1 MILLGIQSIGLEAW
15 IPLTFLMGLMYG
27 VFSKLFSYLNVKSG
41 NNFYVLLAALAVFD
55 LIRAYFPFGGF
66 PWGFPS
72 TVLLTGPIDS
82 PLFFEVPLTFR
93 NFGPTGSSLLLQSLP
108 LVIALGVFSKRKPK
122 NYLKDYSIFLL
133 IIFTIFI
140 SNYVVNDYQ
149 DTQLETSELNI
160 TIVQGNSPC
169 PGAKNKCSNER
180 QKIYDSH
187 LAQTQSLEG
196 NFDLVVWPE
205 SSTGFNNDPGVHSRV
220 QNDVSAQALRLDSYF
235 LIGGDRPVQKEYFEN
250 YGIFINREGEI
261 VDQYLK
267 QHPVPFGE
275 YIPFRKYLDWIPPLA
290 LVPRDMIRGDGQKI
304 FMVNDTKISTVI
316 SFEGS
321 FQRYIRNSV
330 LDGAELVVILTNQAS
345 YYPDANFTMR
355 MTYGTVG
362 DYNARD
368 AVHYS
373 YYTTLR
379 GVMEKEDDSDDEF
392 VVPQKLNDLYDAKDY
407 GQYANEDGELVV
419 CFITNNDI
427 TGGNSGSPV
436 INGKG
441 ELIGCAFDGNWEAMS
456 GDIAFEDRIQR
467 TIAVDARYIL
477 FIIEKYGGATNIIE
491 EMTIVKTEPKE
502 EMPAQEETPE
512 AAEKEEA
519 SAN

>member
-1 MILLGIQSIGLEAW
+1 MNAIIAGLLYFLSFPPYDFWYLIFPALYLFYYSLLSSKKSFLSGFIFGCVAYGVILLGIQSIGLEAW

-27 VFSKLFSYLNVKSG
+27 VFSKLFSYLNTKSG

-108 LVIALGVFSKRKPK
+108 LVIALGVFSKSKSK

-149 DTQLETSELNI
+149 QTQLETSELNI

-169 PGAKNKCSNER
+169 PGAKNRCSNER

-187 LAQTQSLEG
+187 LVQTQSLEG

-220 QNDVSAQALRLDSYF
+220 QNDVSTQALRLDSYF

-250 YGIFINREGEI
+250 YGIFINREGEV

-345 YYPDANFTMR
+345 YGESGMSDQFILMSRANAISNER
-355 MTYGTVG
+355 PI
-362 DYNARD
+362 
-368 AVHYS
+368 VHAAITGKS
-373 YYTTLR
+373 AFIDHNGKVISKTELFETTTLN
-379 GVMEKEDDSDDEF
+379 EKLEVRQTETPYS
-392 VVPQKLNDLYDAKDY
+392 KYGNYLN
-407 GQYANEDGELVV
+407 
-419 CFITNNDI
+419 
-427 TGGNSGSPV
+427 
-436 INGKG
+436 
-441 ELIGCAFDGNWEAMS
+441 
-456 GDIAFEDRIQR
+456 
-467 TIAVDARYIL
+467 YI
-477 FIIEKYGGATNIIE
+477 FIIFGALTFVRRFIRP
-491 EMTIVKTEPKE
+491 VD
-502 EMPAQEETPE
+502 
-512 AAEKEEA
+512 
-519 SAN
+519 

>member
-1 MILLGIQSIGLEAW
+1 MNAIIAGLLYFLSFPPYDFWYLIFPALYLFYYSLLSSKKSFLSGFIFGCVAYGVILLGIQSIGLEAW

-27 VFSKLFSYLNVKSG
+27 VFSKLFSYLNTKSG

-108 LVIALGVFSKRKPK
+108 LVIALGVFSKSKPK

-149 DTQLETSELNI
+149 NTQLETSELNI

-169 PGAKNKCSNER
+169 PGAKNRCSNER

-187 LAQTQSLEG
+187 LVQTQSLEG

-345 YYPDANFTMR
+345 YGESGMSDQFILMSRANAISNER
-355 MTYGTVG
+355 PI
-362 DYNARD
+362 
-368 AVHYS
+368 VHAAITGKS
-373 YYTTLR
+373 AFIDHNGKVISKTELFETTTLN
-379 GVMEKEDDSDDEF
+379 EKLEVRQTETPYS
-392 VVPQKLNDLYDAKDY
+392 KYGNYLN
-407 GQYANEDGELVV
+407 
-419 CFITNNDI
+419 
-427 TGGNSGSPV
+427 
-436 INGKG
+436 
-441 ELIGCAFDGNWEAMS
+441 
-456 GDIAFEDRIQR
+456 
-467 TIAVDARYIL
+467 YI
-477 FIIEKYGGATNIIE
+477 FIIFGALTFVRRFIRP
-491 EMTIVKTEPKE
+491 VD
-502 EMPAQEETPE
+502 
-512 AAEKEEA
+512 
-519 SAN
+519 

>member
-1 MILLGIQSIGLEAW
+1 MNAIIAGLLYFLSFPPYDFWYLIFPALYLFYYSLLSSKKSFLSGFIFGCVAYGVILLGIQSIGLEAW

-27 VFSKLFSYLNVKSG
+27 VFSKLFSYLNTKSG

-108 LVIALGVFSKRKPK
+108 LVIALGVFSKSKPK

-149 DTQLETSELNI
+149 HTQLETSELNI

-220 QNDVSAQALRLDSYF
+220 QNDVSTQALRLDSYF

-250 YGIFINREGEI
+250 YGIFINREGEV

-345 YYPDANFTMR
+345 YGESGMSDQFILMSRANAISNER
-355 MTYGTVG
+355 PI
-362 DYNARD
+362 
-368 AVHYS
+368 VHAAITGKS
-373 YYTTLR
+373 AFIDHNGKVISKTELFETTTLN
-379 GVMEKEDDSDDEF
+379 EKLEVRQTETPYS
-392 VVPQKLNDLYDAKDY
+392 KYGNYLN
-407 GQYANEDGELVV
+407 
-419 CFITNNDI
+419 
-427 TGGNSGSPV
+427 
-436 INGKG
+436 
-441 ELIGCAFDGNWEAMS
+441 
-456 GDIAFEDRIQR
+456 
-467 TIAVDARYIL
+467 YI
-477 FIIEKYGGATNIIE
+477 FIIFGALTFVRRFIRP
-491 EMTIVKTEPKE
+491 VD
-502 EMPAQEETPE
+502 
-512 AAEKEEA
+512 
-519 SAN
+519 

>member
-1 MILLGIQSIGLEAW
+1 MNAIIAGLLYFLSFPPYDFWYLIFPALYLFYYSLLSSKKSFLSGFIFGCVAYGVILLGIQSIGLEAW

-27 VFSKLFSYLNVKSG
+27 VFSKLFSYLNTKSG

-108 LVIALGVFSKRKPK
+108 LVIALGVFSKSKPK

-149 DTQLETSELNI
+149 NTQLETSELNI

-169 PGAKNKCSNER
+169 PGAKNRCSNER

-187 LAQTQSLEG
+187 LVQTQSLEG

-220 QNDVSAQALRLDSYF
+220 QNDVSTQALRLDSYF

-250 YGIFINREGEI
+250 YGIFINREGEV

-345 YYPDANFTMR
+345 YGESGMSDQFILMSRANAISNER
-355 MTYGTVG
+355 PI
-362 DYNARD
+362 
-368 AVHYS
+368 VHAAITGKS
-373 YYTTLR
+373 AFIDHNGKVISKTELFETTTLN
-379 GVMEKEDDSDDEF
+379 EKLEVRQTETPYS
-392 VVPQKLNDLYDAKDY
+392 KYGNYLNYI
-407 GQYANEDGELVV
+407 
-419 CFITNNDI
+419 FIIFGALTFAR
-427 TGGNSGSPV
+427 
-436 INGKG
+436 
-441 ELIGCAFDGNWEAMS
+441 ELI
-456 GDIAFEDRIQR
+456 RP
-467 TIAVDARYIL
+467 VD
-477 FIIEKYGGATNIIE
+477 
-491 EMTIVKTEPKE
+491 
-502 EMPAQEETPE
+502 
-512 AAEKEEA
+512 
-519 SAN
+519 

>member
-1 MILLGIQSIGLEAW
+1 MNAIIAGLLYFLSFPPYDFWYLIFPALYLFYYSLLSSKKPFLSGFVFGCVAYGVILLGIQSIGLEAW

-27 VFSKLFSYLNVKSG
+27 VFSKLFSYLNTKSG

-108 LVIALGVFSKRKPK
+108 LVIALGVFSKSKPK

-149 DTQLETSELNI
+149 YTQLETSELNI

-169 PGAKNKCSNER
+169 PGAKNRCSNER

-220 QNDVSAQALRLDSYF
+220 QNDVSTQALRLDSYF

-290 LVPRDMIRGDGQKI
+290 LVPRDMIRGEGQKI

-345 YYPDANFTMR
+345 YGESGMSDQFILMSRANAISNDR
-355 MTYGTVG
+355 PI
-362 DYNARD
+362 
-368 AVHYS
+368 VHAAITGKS
-373 YYTTLR
+373 AFIDHNGKVISKTELFETTTLN
-379 GVMEKEDDSDDEF
+379 EKLEVRQTETPYS
-392 VVPQKLNDLYDAKDY
+392 KYGNYLN
-407 GQYANEDGELVV
+407 
-419 CFITNNDI
+419 
-427 TGGNSGSPV
+427 
-436 INGKG
+436 
-441 ELIGCAFDGNWEAMS
+441 
-456 GDIAFEDRIQR
+456 
-467 TIAVDARYIL
+467 YI
-477 FIIEKYGGATNIIE
+477 FIIFGVFIFARRFIRP
-491 EMTIVKTEPKE
+491 VD
-502 EMPAQEETPE
+502 
-512 AAEKEEA
+512 
-519 SAN
+519 

>member
-1 MILLGIQSIGLEAW
+1 MNAIIAGLLYFLSFPPYDFWYLIFPALYLFYYSLLSSKKSFLSGFIFGCVAYGVILLGIQSIGLEAW
-15 IPLTFLMGLMYG
+15 IPLTILMGLMYG

-82 PLFFEVPLTFR
+82 PLFFEVPLIFR

-108 LVIALGVFSKRKPK
+108 LVIALGVFSKSKPK

-149 DTQLETSELNI
+149 QTQLETSELNI

-169 PGAKNKCSNER
+169 PGAKNRCSNER

-220 QNDVSAQALRLDSYF
+220 QNDVSTEALRLDSYF

-250 YGIFINREGEI
+250 YGIFINREGEV

-345 YYPDANFTMR
+345 YGESGMSDQFILMSRANAISNER
-355 MTYGTVG
+355 PI
-362 DYNARD
+362 
-368 AVHYS
+368 VHAAITGKS
-373 YYTTLR
+373 AFIDHNGKVISKTELFETTTLN
-379 GVMEKEDDSDDEF
+379 EKLEVRQTETPYS
-392 VVPQKLNDLYDAKDY
+392 KYGNYLN
-407 GQYANEDGELVV
+407 
-419 CFITNNDI
+419 
-427 TGGNSGSPV
+427 
-436 INGKG
+436 
-441 ELIGCAFDGNWEAMS
+441 
-456 GDIAFEDRIQR
+456 
-467 TIAVDARYIL
+467 YI
-477 FIIEKYGGATNIIE
+477 FIIFGALTFVRRFIRP
-491 EMTIVKTEPKE
+491 VD
-502 EMPAQEETPE
+502 
-512 AAEKEEA
+512 
-519 SAN
+519 

>member
-1 MILLGIQSIGLEAW
+1 MNAIIAGLLYFLSFPPYDFWYLIFPALYLFYYSLLSSKKPFLSGFVFGCVAYGVILLGIQSIGLEAW

-72 TVLLTGPIDS
+72 TVLLTGLIDS
-82 PLFFEVPLTFR
+82 PLFFEVPMIFR

-108 LVIALGVFSKRKPK
+108 LVIALGVFSKSKPK
-122 NYLKDYSIFLL
+122 NYLNDYSTFLL

-149 DTQLETSELNI
+149 QTQLETSELNI

-169 PGAKNKCSNER
+169 PGAKNRCSNER

-205 SSTGFNNDPGVHSRV
+205 SSTGFNNDPGIHSRV
-220 QNDVSAQALRLDSYF
+220 QNDISTEALRLDSYF

-250 YGIFINREGEI
+250 YGIFINREGEV

-304 FMVNDTKISTVI
+304 FIVNDTKISTVI

-345 YYPDANFTMR
+345 YGESGMSDQFILMSRANAISNER
-355 MTYGTVG
+355 PI
-362 DYNARD
+362 
-368 AVHYS
+368 VHAAITGKS
-373 YYTTLR
+373 AFIDHNGKVISQTELFETTTLN
-379 GVMEKEDDSDDEF
+379 EKLEARQTETPYS
-392 VVPQKLNDLYDAKDY
+392 KYGNYLN
-407 GQYANEDGELVV
+407 
-419 CFITNNDI
+419 
-427 TGGNSGSPV
+427 
-436 INGKG
+436 
-441 ELIGCAFDGNWEAMS
+441 
-456 GDIAFEDRIQR
+456 
-467 TIAVDARYIL
+467 YI
-477 FIIEKYGGATNIIE
+477 FIIIGALTFVRRFIRP
-491 EMTIVKTEPKE
+491 VD
-502 EMPAQEETPE
+502 
-512 AAEKEEA
+512 
-519 SAN
+519 

>member
-1 MILLGIQSIGLEAW
+1 MNAIIAGLLYFLSFPPYDFWYLIFPALYLFYYSLLSSKKSFLSGFIFGCVAYGVILLGIQSIGLEAW

-27 VFSKLFSYLNVKSG
+27 VFSKLFSYLNTKSG

-82 PLFFEVPLTFR
+82 PLFFEVPLIFR

-108 LVIALGVFSKRKPK
+108 LVIALGVFSKSKPK

-149 DTQLETSELNI
+149 YTQLETSELNI

-169 PGAKNKCSNER
+169 PGAKNRCSNER

-220 QNDVSAQALRLDSYF
+220 QNDVSTQALRLDSYF

-345 YYPDANFTMR
+345 YGESGMSDQFILMSRANAISNER
-355 MTYGTVG
+355 PI
-362 DYNARD
+362 
-368 AVHYS
+368 VHAAITGKS
-373 YYTTLR
+373 AFIDHNGKVISKTELFETTTLN
-379 GVMEKEDDSDDEF
+379 EKLEVRQTETPYS
-392 VVPQKLNDLYDAKDY
+392 KYGNYLN
-407 GQYANEDGELVV
+407 
-419 CFITNNDI
+419 
-427 TGGNSGSPV
+427 
-436 INGKG
+436 
-441 ELIGCAFDGNWEAMS
+441 
-456 GDIAFEDRIQR
+456 
-467 TIAVDARYIL
+467 YI
-477 FIIEKYGGATNIIE
+477 FIIFGALTFVRRFIRP
-491 EMTIVKTEPKE
+491 VD
-502 EMPAQEETPE
+502 
-512 AAEKEEA
+512 
-519 SAN
+519 

>member
-1 MILLGIQSIGLEAW
+1 MNAIIAGLLYFLSFPPYDFWYLIFPALYLFYYSLLSSKKSFLSGFIFGCVAYGVILLGIQSIGLEAW

-27 VFSKLFSYLNVKSG
+27 VFSKLFSYLNTKSG

-108 LVIALGVFSKRKPK
+108 LVIALGVFSKSKPK

-149 DTQLETSELNI
+149 HTQLETSELNI

-220 QNDVSAQALRLDSYF
+220 QNDISTEALRLDSYF

-250 YGIFINREGEI
+250 YGIFINREGEV

-345 YYPDANFTMR
+345 YGESGMSDQFILMSRANAISNER
-355 MTYGTVG
+355 PI
-362 DYNARD
+362 
-368 AVHYS
+368 VHAAITGKS
-373 YYTTLR
+373 AFIDHNGKVISKTELFETTTLN
-379 GVMEKEDDSDDEF
+379 EKLEVRQTETPYS
-392 VVPQKLNDLYDAKDY
+392 KYGNYLN
-407 GQYANEDGELVV
+407 
-419 CFITNNDI
+419 
-427 TGGNSGSPV
+427 
-436 INGKG
+436 
-441 ELIGCAFDGNWEAMS
+441 
-456 GDIAFEDRIQR
+456 
-467 TIAVDARYIL
+467 YI
-477 FIIEKYGGATNIIE
+477 FIIFGALTFVRRFIRP
-491 EMTIVKTEPKE
+491 VD
-502 EMPAQEETPE
+502 
-512 AAEKEEA
+512 
-519 SAN
+519 

>member
-1 MILLGIQSIGLEAW
+1 MNAIIAGLLYFLSFPPYDFWYLIFPALYLFYYSLLSSKKSFLSGFIFGCVAYGVILLGIQSIGLEAW
-15 IPLTFLMGLMYG
+15 IPLTILMGLMYG

-82 PLFFEVPLTFR
+82 PLFFEVPLAFR

-149 DTQLETSELNI
+149 HTQLETSELNI

-205 SSTGFNNDPGVHSRV
+205 SSTGFNNDPAVHSRV
-220 QNDVSAQALRLDSYF
+220 QNDVAAQALRLDSYF

-345 YYPDANFTMR
+345 YGESGMSDQFILMSRANAISNER
-355 MTYGTVG
+355 PI
-362 DYNARD
+362 
-368 AVHYS
+368 VHAAITGKS
-373 YYTTLR
+373 AFIDHNGKVISQTELFETTTLN
-379 GVMEKEDDSDDEF
+379 EKLEVRQTETPYS
-392 VVPQKLNDLYDAKDY
+392 KYGNYLN
-407 GQYANEDGELVV
+407 
-419 CFITNNDI
+419 
-427 TGGNSGSPV
+427 
-436 INGKG
+436 
-441 ELIGCAFDGNWEAMS
+441 
-456 GDIAFEDRIQR
+456 
-467 TIAVDARYIL
+467 YI
-477 FIIEKYGGATNIIE
+477 FIIFGALTFVRRFIRP
-491 EMTIVKTEPKE
+491 VD
-502 EMPAQEETPE
+502 
-512 AAEKEEA
+512 
-519 SAN
+519 

>member
-1 MILLGIQSIGLEAW
+1 MNAIIAGLLYFLSFPPYDYWYLIFPALYLFYYSLLSSKKSFLSGFIFGCVAYGVILLGIQSIGLEAW

-27 VFSKLFSYLNVKSG
+27 VFSKLFSYLNTKSG

-82 PLFFEVPLTFR
+82 PLFFEVPLIFR

-108 LVIALGVFSKRKPK
+108 LVIALGVFSKSKPK

-149 DTQLETSELNI
+149 NTQLETSELNI

-169 PGAKNKCSNER
+169 PGAKNRCSNER

-187 LAQTQSLEG
+187 LVQTQSLEG

-205 SSTGFNNDPGVHSRV
+205 SSTGFNNDPGLHSRV

-345 YYPDANFTMR
+345 YGESGMSDQFILMSRANAISNER
-355 MTYGTVG
+355 PI
-362 DYNARD
+362 
-368 AVHYS
+368 VHAAITGKS
-373 YYTTLR
+373 AFIDHNGKVISKTELFETTTLN
-379 GVMEKEDDSDDEF
+379 EKLEVRQTETPYSRYGNY
-392 VVPQKLNDLYDAKDY
+392 LN
-407 GQYANEDGELVV
+407 
-419 CFITNNDI
+419 
-427 TGGNSGSPV
+427 
-436 INGKG
+436 
-441 ELIGCAFDGNWEAMS
+441 
-456 GDIAFEDRIQR
+456 
-467 TIAVDARYIL
+467 YI
-477 FIIEKYGGATNIIE
+477 FIIFGALTFVRRFIRP
-491 EMTIVKTEPKE
+491 VD
-502 EMPAQEETPE
+502 
-512 AAEKEEA
+512 
-519 SAN
+519 

>member
-1 MILLGIQSIGLEAW
+1 MNAIIAGLLYFLSFPPYDFWYLIFPALYLFYYSLLSSKKSFLSGFIFGCVAYGVILLGIQSIGLEAW

-27 VFSKLFSYLNVKSG
+27 VFSKLFSYLNTKSG

-108 LVIALGVFSKRKPK
+108 LVIALGVFSKSKPK

-140 SNYVVNDYQ
+140 SNYFVNDYQ
-149 DTQLETSELNI
+149 YTQLETSELNI

-169 PGAKNKCSNER
+169 PGAKNRCSNER

-187 LAQTQSLEG
+187 LVQTQSLEG

-205 SSTGFNNDPGVHSRV
+205 SSTGFNNDPGVHNRV
-220 QNDVSAQALRLDSYF
+220 QNDISTEALRLDSYF

-345 YYPDANFTMR
+345 YGESGMSDQFILMSRANAISNER
-355 MTYGTVG
+355 PI
-362 DYNARD
+362 
-368 AVHYS
+368 VHAAITGKS
-373 YYTTLR
+373 AFIDHNGKVISQTELFETTTLN
-379 GVMEKEDDSDDEF
+379 EKLEVRQTETPYS
-392 VVPQKLNDLYDAKDY
+392 KYGNYLN
-407 GQYANEDGELVV
+407 
-419 CFITNNDI
+419 
-427 TGGNSGSPV
+427 
-436 INGKG
+436 
-441 ELIGCAFDGNWEAMS
+441 
-456 GDIAFEDRIQR
+456 
-467 TIAVDARYIL
+467 YI
-477 FIIEKYGGATNIIE
+477 FIIFGALTFVRRFIRP
-491 EMTIVKTEPKE
+491 VD
-502 EMPAQEETPE
+502 
-512 AAEKEEA
+512 
-519 SAN
+519 

>member
-1 MILLGIQSIGLEAW
+1 MNAIIAGLLYFLSFPPYDFWYLIFPALYLFYYSLLSSKKSFLSGFIFGCVAYGVILLGIQSIGLEAW
-15 IPLTFLMGLMYG
+15 IPLTILMGLMYG

-82 PLFFEVPLTFR
+82 PLFFQVPLSFK

-108 LVIALGVFSKRKPK
+108 LVIALGFFSKSKPK

-149 DTQLETSELNI
+149 HTQLETSELNI

-220 QNDVSAQALRLDSYF
+220 QNDVSTEALRLDSYF

-250 YGIFINREGEI
+250 YGIFINREGEV

-304 FMVNDTKISTVI
+304 FIVNDTKISAVI

-345 YYPDANFTMR
+345 YGESGMSDQFILMSRANAISNER
-355 MTYGTVG
+355 PI
-362 DYNARD
+362 
-368 AVHYS
+368 VHAAITGKS
-373 YYTTLR
+373 AFIDHNGRVISQTELFETTTLN
-379 GVMEKEDDSDDEF
+379 EKLEARQTETPYS
-392 VVPQKLNDLYDAKDY
+392 KYGNYLN
-407 GQYANEDGELVV
+407 
-419 CFITNNDI
+419 
-427 TGGNSGSPV
+427 
-436 INGKG
+436 
-441 ELIGCAFDGNWEAMS
+441 
-456 GDIAFEDRIQR
+456 
-467 TIAVDARYIL
+467 YI
-477 FIIEKYGGATNIIE
+477 FIIFGALTFVRRFIRL
-491 EMTIVKTEPKE
+491 VD
-502 EMPAQEETPE
+502 
-512 AAEKEEA
+512 
-519 SAN
+519 

>member
-1 MILLGIQSIGLEAW
+1 MNAIIAGLLYFLSFPPYDFWYLIFPALYLFYYSLLSSKKSFLSGFIFGCVAYGVILLGIQSIGLEAW

-27 VFSKLFSYLNVKSG
+27 VFSKLFSYLNTKSG

-108 LVIALGVFSKRKPK
+108 LVIALGVFSKSKPK

-149 DTQLETSELNI
+149 YTQLETSELNI

-169 PGAKNKCSNER
+169 PGAKNRCSNER

-220 QNDVSAQALRLDSYF
+220 QNDISTEALRLDSYF

-345 YYPDANFTMR
+345 YGESGMSDQFILMSRANAISNER
-355 MTYGTVG
+355 PI
-362 DYNARD
+362 
-368 AVHYS
+368 VHAAITGKS
-373 YYTTLR
+373 AFIDHNGKVISQTELFETTTLN
-379 GVMEKEDDSDDEF
+379 EKLEVKQTKTLYS
-392 VVPQKLNDLYDAKDY
+392 KYGNYLN
-407 GQYANEDGELVV
+407 
-419 CFITNNDI
+419 
-427 TGGNSGSPV
+427 
-436 INGKG
+436 
-441 ELIGCAFDGNWEAMS
+441 
-456 GDIAFEDRIQR
+456 
-467 TIAVDARYIL
+467 YI
-477 FIIEKYGGATNIIE
+477 FIIFGVFIFARRFIRP
-491 EMTIVKTEPKE
+491 VD
-502 EMPAQEETPE
+502 
-512 AAEKEEA
+512 
-519 SAN
+519 

>member
-1 MILLGIQSIGLEAW
+1 MFMNAIIAGLLYFLSFPPYDFWYLIFPALYLFYYSLLSSKKSFLSGFIFGCVAYGVILLGIQSIGLEAW

-27 VFSKLFSYLNVKSG
+27 VFSKLFSYLNTKSG

-149 DTQLETSELNI
+149 HTQLETSELNI

-169 PGAKNKCSNER
+169 PGAKNRCSNER

-220 QNDVSAQALRLDSYF
+220 QNDISTEALRLDSYF

-250 YGIFINREGEI
+250 YGIFINREGEV

-345 YYPDANFTMR
+345 YGESGMSDQFILMSRANAISNDR
-355 MTYGTVG
+355 PI
-362 DYNARD
+362 
-368 AVHYS
+368 VHAAITGKS
-373 YYTTLR
+373 AFIDHNGKVISKTELFETTTLN
-379 GVMEKEDDSDDEF
+379 EKLEVRQTETPYS
-392 VVPQKLNDLYDAKDY
+392 KYGNYLN
-407 GQYANEDGELVV
+407 
-419 CFITNNDI
+419 
-427 TGGNSGSPV
+427 
-436 INGKG
+436 
-441 ELIGCAFDGNWEAMS
+441 
-456 GDIAFEDRIQR
+456 
-467 TIAVDARYIL
+467 YI
-477 FIIEKYGGATNIIE
+477 FIIFGALTFVRRFIRP
-491 EMTIVKTEPKE
+491 VD
-502 EMPAQEETPE
+502 
-512 AAEKEEA
+512 
-519 SAN
+519 

>member
-1 MILLGIQSIGLEAW
+1 MNAIIAGLLYFLSFPPYDFWYLIFPALYLFYYSLLSSKKSFLSGFIFGCVAYGVILLGIQSIGLEAW

-27 VFSKLFSYLNVKSG
+27 VFSKLFSYLNTKSG

-108 LVIALGVFSKRKPK
+108 LVIALGVFSKSKPK

-140 SNYVVNDYQ
+140 SNYVVNDDQY
-149 DTQLETSELNI
+149 TQLETSELNI

-169 PGAKNKCSNER
+169 PGAKNSCSNER

-205 SSTGFNNDPGVHSRV
+205 SSTGFNNDPKVHSRV
-220 QNDVSAQALRLDSYF
+220 QNDISTQALRLDSYF

-250 YGIFINREGEI
+250 YGIFINREGEV

-345 YYPDANFTMR
+345 YGESGMSDQFILMSRANAISNER
-355 MTYGTVG
+355 PI
-362 DYNARD
+362 
-368 AVHYS
+368 VHAAITGKS
-373 YYTTLR
+373 AFIDHNGKVISQTELFETTTLN
-379 GVMEKEDDSDDEF
+379 EKLEVRQTETPYS
-392 VVPQKLNDLYDAKDY
+392 KYGNYLN
-407 GQYANEDGELVV
+407 
-419 CFITNNDI
+419 
-427 TGGNSGSPV
+427 
-436 INGKG
+436 
-441 ELIGCAFDGNWEAMS
+441 
-456 GDIAFEDRIQR
+456 
-467 TIAVDARYIL
+467 YI
-477 FIIEKYGGATNIIE
+477 FIIFGALTLVRRFIRPIG
-491 EMTIVKTEPKE
+491 
-502 EMPAQEETPE
+502 
-512 AAEKEEA
+512 
-519 SAN
+519 

>member
-1 MILLGIQSIGLEAW
+1 MNAIIAGLLYFLSFPPYDYWYLIFPALYLFYYSLLSSKKSFLSGFIFGCVAYGVILLGIQSIGLEAW

-27 VFSKLFSYLNVKSG
+27 VFSKLFSYLNTKSG

-82 PLFFEVPLTFR
+82 PLFFKVPLTFR

-108 LVIALGVFSKRKPK
+108 LVIALGVFSKSKPK

-149 DTQLETSELNI
+149 NTQLETSELNI

-169 PGAKNKCSNER
+169 PGAKNRCSNER

-187 LAQTQSLEG
+187 LVQTQSLEG

-345 YYPDANFTMR
+345 YGESGMSDQFILMSRANAISNER
-355 MTYGTVG
+355 PI
-362 DYNARD
+362 
-368 AVHYS
+368 VH
-373 YYTTLR
+373 
-379 GVMEKEDDSDDEF
+379 
-392 VVPQKLNDLYDAKDY
+392 A
-407 GQYANEDGELVV
+407 A
-419 CFITNNDI
+419 I
-427 TGGNSGSPV
+427 TGKSAF
-436 INGKG
+436 IDHNGKVISKT
-441 ELIGCAFDGNWEAMS
+441 ELFETVTLNGKLETMQSETPYSKYGNYLN
-456 GDIAFEDRIQR
+456 
-467 TIAVDARYIL
+467 YI
-477 FIIEKYGGATNIIE
+477 FIIFGALTFVIRFIRP
-491 EMTIVKTEPKE
+491 VD
-502 EMPAQEETPE
+502 
-512 AAEKEEA
+512 
-519 SAN
+519 

>member
-1 MILLGIQSIGLEAW
+1 MNAIIAGLLYFLSFPPYDFWYLIFPALYLFYYSLLSSKKSFLSGFIFGCVAYGVILLGIQSIGLEAW

-41 NNFYVLLAALAVFD
+41 NNFFVLLAALAVFD

-72 TVLLTGPIDS
+72 TVLLTGLIDS
-82 PLFFEVPLTFR
+82 PLFFEVPLIFR

-108 LVIALGVFSKRKPK
+108 LVIALGVFSKNISK

-133 IIFTIFI
+133 ITFTIFI
-140 SNYVVNDYQ
+140 SNYVVNDHQ
-149 DTQLETSELNI
+149 HTQIDTSELNI

-169 PGAKNKCSNER
+169 PGAKNRCSNER

-220 QNDVSAQALRLDSYF
+220 QNDISTEALRLDSYF

-250 YGIFINREGEI
+250 YGIFINREGEV

-304 FMVNDTKISTVI
+304 FIVNDTKISTVI

-330 LDGAELVVILTNQAS
+330 LEGAELVVILTNQAS
-345 YYPDANFTMR
+345 YGESGMSDQFILMSRANAISNER
-355 MTYGTVG
+355 PI
-362 DYNARD
+362 
-368 AVHYS
+368 VHAAITGKS
-373 YYTTLR
+373 AFIDHNGKVISKSELFETTTLN
-379 GVMEKEDDSDDEF
+379 EKLEVRQTETPYS
-392 VVPQKLNDLYDAKDY
+392 KYGNYLN
-407 GQYANEDGELVV
+407 
-419 CFITNNDI
+419 
-427 TGGNSGSPV
+427 
-436 INGKG
+436 
-441 ELIGCAFDGNWEAMS
+441 
-456 GDIAFEDRIQR
+456 
-467 TIAVDARYIL
+467 YI
-477 FIIEKYGGATNIIE
+477 FIIIGAITFVRRFIRPID
-491 EMTIVKTEPKE
+491 
-502 EMPAQEETPE
+502 
-512 AAEKEEA
+512 
-519 SAN
+519 

>member
-1 MILLGIQSIGLEAW
+1 MNAIIAGLLYFLSFPPYDFWYLIFPALYLFYYSLLSSKKSFLSGFIFGCVAYGVILLGIQSIGLEAW

-27 VFSKLFSYLNVKSG
+27 VFSKLFSYLNTKSG

-82 PLFFEVPLTFR
+82 PLFFEVPLIFR

-108 LVIALGVFSKRKPK
+108 LVIALGVLSKRKPK
-122 NYLKDYSIFLL
+122 NYLKDYSIFLI

-149 DTQLETSELNI
+149 YTQLETSELNI

-169 PGAKNKCSNER
+169 PGAKNRCSNER

-187 LAQTQSLEG
+187 LTQTQSLKG

-220 QNDVSAQALRLDSYF
+220 QNDVSTQALRLDSYF

-250 YGIFINREGEI
+250 YGIFINKEGEV

-275 YIPFRKYLDWIPPLA
+275 YIPFRKYLDWIPPLS

-304 FMVNDTKISTVI
+304 FMVNETKISTVI

-345 YYPDANFTMR
+345 YGESGMSDQFILMSRANAISNER
-355 MTYGTVG
+355 PI
-362 DYNARD
+362 
-368 AVHYS
+368 VHAAITGKS
-373 YYTTLR
+373 AFIDHNGKVISKTELFETTTLTER
-379 GVMEKEDDSDDEF
+379 LEARQTETPYSKYGNY
-392 VVPQKLNDLYDAKDY
+392 LN
-407 GQYANEDGELVV
+407 
-419 CFITNNDI
+419 
-427 TGGNSGSPV
+427 
-436 INGKG
+436 
-441 ELIGCAFDGNWEAMS
+441 
-456 GDIAFEDRIQR
+456 
-467 TIAVDARYIL
+467 YI
-477 FIIEKYGGATNIIE
+477 FIIFGALTFAKRFIR
-491 EMTIVKTEPKE
+491 
-502 EMPAQEETPE
+502 PAD
-512 AAEKEEA
+512 
-519 SAN
+519 

>member
-1 MILLGIQSIGLEAW
+1 MNAIIAGLLYFLSFPPYDYWYLIFPALYLFYYSLLSSKKSFLSGFIFGCVAYGVILLGIQSIGLEAW

-27 VFSKLFSYLNVKSG
+27 VFSKLFSYLNTKSG

-108 LVIALGVFSKRKPK
+108 LVIALGVFSKSKPK

-149 DTQLETSELNI
+149 NTQLETSELNI

-169 PGAKNKCSNER
+169 PGAKNRCSNER

-187 LAQTQSLEG
+187 LVQTQSLEG

-220 QNDVSAQALRLDSYF
+220 QNDVSTQALRLDSYF

-345 YYPDANFTMR
+345 YGESGMSDQFILMSRANAISNER
-355 MTYGTVG
+355 PI
-362 DYNARD
+362 
-368 AVHYS
+368 VHAAITGKS
-373 YYTTLR
+373 AFIDHNGKVISKTELFETTTLN
-379 GVMEKEDDSDDEF
+379 EKLEVRQTETPYS
-392 VVPQKLNDLYDAKDY
+392 KYGNYLNYI
-407 GQYANEDGELVV
+407 
-419 CFITNNDI
+419 FII
-427 TGGNSGSPV
+427 FGAL
-436 INGKG
+436 KFAR
-441 ELIGCAFDGNWEAMS
+441 ELI
-456 GDIAFEDRIQR
+456 RP
-467 TIAVDARYIL
+467 VD
-477 FIIEKYGGATNIIE
+477 
-491 EMTIVKTEPKE
+491 
-502 EMPAQEETPE
+502 
-512 AAEKEEA
+512 
-519 SAN
+519 

>member
-1 MILLGIQSIGLEAW
+1 MNAIIAGLLYFLSFPPYDFWYLIFPALYLFYYSLLSSKKSFLSGFIFGCVAYGVILLGIQSIGLEAW

-27 VFSKLFSYLNVKSG
+27 VFSKLFSYLNTKSG

-108 LVIALGVFSKRKPK
+108 LVIALGVFSKSKPK

-149 DTQLETSELNI
+149 NTQLETSELNI

-169 PGAKNKCSNER
+169 PGAKNRCSNER

-187 LAQTQSLEG
+187 LVQTQSLEG

-330 LDGAELVVILTNQAS
+330 LDGAELLVILTNQAS
-345 YYPDANFTMR
+345 YGESGMSDQFILMSRANAISNER
-355 MTYGTVG
+355 PI
-362 DYNARD
+362 
-368 AVHYS
+368 VHAAITGKS
-373 YYTTLR
+373 AFIDHNGKVISKTELFETTTLN
-379 GVMEKEDDSDDEF
+379 EKLEVRQTETPYS
-392 VVPQKLNDLYDAKDY
+392 KYGNYLNYI
-407 GQYANEDGELVV
+407 
-419 CFITNNDI
+419 FII
-427 TGGNSGSPV
+427 FGAL
-436 INGKG
+436 KFAR
-441 ELIGCAFDGNWEAMS
+441 ELI
-456 GDIAFEDRIQR
+456 RP
-467 TIAVDARYIL
+467 VD
-477 FIIEKYGGATNIIE
+477 
-491 EMTIVKTEPKE
+491 
-502 EMPAQEETPE
+502 
-512 AAEKEEA
+512 
-519 SAN
+519 

>member
-1 MILLGIQSIGLEAW
+1 MNAIIAGLLYFLSFPPYDFWYLIFPALYLFYYSLLSSKKSFLSGFIFGCVAYGVILLGIQSIGLEAW

-27 VFSKLFSYLNVKSG
+27 VFSKLFSYLNTKSG

-72 TVLLTGPIDS
+72 TVLLTGLIDS

-108 LVIALGVFSKRKPK
+108 LVIALGVFSKSKPK

-149 DTQLETSELNI
+149 HTQLETSELNI

-169 PGAKNKCSNER
+169 PGAKNRCSNER

-220 QNDVSAQALRLDSYF
+220 QNDVSTQALRLDSYF

-250 YGIFINREGEI
+250 YGIFINREGEV

-345 YYPDANFTMR
+345 YGESGMSDQFILMSRANAISNER
-355 MTYGTVG
+355 PI
-362 DYNARD
+362 
-368 AVHYS
+368 VHAAITGKS
-373 YYTTLR
+373 AFIDHNGKVISKTELFETTTLN
-379 GVMEKEDDSDDEF
+379 EKLEVRQTETPYS
-392 VVPQKLNDLYDAKDY
+392 KYGNYLN
-407 GQYANEDGELVV
+407 
-419 CFITNNDI
+419 
-427 TGGNSGSPV
+427 
-436 INGKG
+436 
-441 ELIGCAFDGNWEAMS
+441 
-456 GDIAFEDRIQR
+456 
-467 TIAVDARYIL
+467 YI
-477 FIIEKYGGATNIIE
+477 FIIFGALTFVRRFIRP
-491 EMTIVKTEPKE
+491 VD
-502 EMPAQEETPE
+502 
-512 AAEKEEA
+512 
-519 SAN
+519 

>member
-1 MILLGIQSIGLEAW
+1 MNAIIAGLLYFLSFPPYDFWYLIFPALYLFYYSLLSSKKPFLSGFVFGCVAYGVILLGIQSIGLEAW

-27 VFSKLFSYLNVKSG
+27 VFSKLFSYLNTKSG

-82 PLFFEVPLTFR
+82 PLFFGVPLTFR

-108 LVIALGVFSKRKPK
+108 LVIALGFFSKSKPK

-133 IIFTIFI
+133 IIFTIFT
-140 SNYVVNDYQ
+140 SNYVVNDDQY
-149 DTQLETSELNI
+149 TQLETSELNI

-169 PGAKNKCSNER
+169 PGAKNRCSNER
-180 QKIYDSH
+180 QKIYESH

-220 QNDVSAQALRLDSYF
+220 KNDVSTQALRLDSYF

-345 YYPDANFTMR
+345 YGESGMSDQFILMSRANAISNER
-355 MTYGTVG
+355 PI
-362 DYNARD
+362 
-368 AVHYS
+368 VHAAITGKS
-373 YYTTLR
+373 AFIDHTGKVISQTELFETTTLN
-379 GVMEKEDDSDDEF
+379 EKLEVRQTETPYS
-392 VVPQKLNDLYDAKDY
+392 KYGNYLN
-407 GQYANEDGELVV
+407 
-419 CFITNNDI
+419 
-427 TGGNSGSPV
+427 
-436 INGKG
+436 
-441 ELIGCAFDGNWEAMS
+441 
-456 GDIAFEDRIQR
+456 
-467 TIAVDARYIL
+467 YI
-477 FIIEKYGGATNIIE
+477 FIIFGALTFVRRFIRP
-491 EMTIVKTEPKE
+491 VD
-502 EMPAQEETPE
+502 
-512 AAEKEEA
+512 
-519 SAN
+519 

>member
-1 MILLGIQSIGLEAW
+1 MNAIIAGLLYFLSFPPYDFWYLIFPALYLFYYSLLSSKKSFLSGFIFGCVAYGVILLGIQSIGLEAW

-27 VFSKLFSYLNVKSG
+27 VFSKLFSYLNTKSG

-82 PLFFEVPLTFR
+82 PLFFEVPLAFR

-149 DTQLETSELNI
+149 HTQLETSELNI

-169 PGAKNKCSNER
+169 PGAKNRCSNER

-220 QNDVSAQALRLDSYF
+220 QNDVSTQALRLDSYF

-250 YGIFINREGEI
+250 YGIFINREGEV

-345 YYPDANFTMR
+345 YGESGMSDQFILMSRANAISNER
-355 MTYGTVG
+355 PI
-362 DYNARD
+362 
-368 AVHYS
+368 VHAAITGKS
-373 YYTTLR
+373 AFIDHNGKVISKTELFETTTLN
-379 GVMEKEDDSDDEF
+379 EKLEVRQTETPYS
-392 VVPQKLNDLYDAKDY
+392 KYGNYLN
-407 GQYANEDGELVV
+407 
-419 CFITNNDI
+419 
-427 TGGNSGSPV
+427 
-436 INGKG
+436 
-441 ELIGCAFDGNWEAMS
+441 
-456 GDIAFEDRIQR
+456 
-467 TIAVDARYIL
+467 YI
-477 FIIEKYGGATNIIE
+477 FIIFGALTFVRRFIRP
-491 EMTIVKTEPKE
+491 VD
-502 EMPAQEETPE
+502 
-512 AAEKEEA
+512 
-519 SAN
+519 

>member
-1 MILLGIQSIGLEAW
+1 MNAIIAGLLYFLSFPPYDYWYLIFPALYLFYYSLLSSKKSFLSGFIFGCVAYGVILLGIQSIGLEAW

-27 VFSKLFSYLNVKSG
+27 VFSKLFSYLNTKSG

-108 LVIALGVFSKRKPK
+108 LVIALGVFSKSKPK

-149 DTQLETSELNI
+149 NTQLETSELNI

-169 PGAKNKCSNER
+169 PGAKNRCSNER

-187 LAQTQSLEG
+187 LVQTQSLEG

-235 LIGGDRPVQKEYFEN
+235 LIGGDRPVEKEYFEN

-345 YYPDANFTMR
+345 YGESGMSDQFILMSRANAISNER
-355 MTYGTVG
+355 PI
-362 DYNARD
+362 
-368 AVHYS
+368 VHAAITGKS
-373 YYTTLR
+373 AFIDHNGKVISKSELFETTTLN
-379 GVMEKEDDSDDEF
+379 EKLEVRQTETPYS
-392 VVPQKLNDLYDAKDY
+392 KYGNYLN
-407 GQYANEDGELVV
+407 
-419 CFITNNDI
+419 
-427 TGGNSGSPV
+427 
-436 INGKG
+436 
-441 ELIGCAFDGNWEAMS
+441 
-456 GDIAFEDRIQR
+456 
-467 TIAVDARYIL
+467 YI
-477 FIIEKYGGATNIIE
+477 FIIIGAITFVRRFIRPID
-491 EMTIVKTEPKE
+491 
-502 EMPAQEETPE
+502 
-512 AAEKEEA
+512 
-519 SAN
+519 

>member
-1 MILLGIQSIGLEAW
+1 MFMNSFIAGLLYFLSFPPYDFWYLIFPALYLFYYSLLSSKKSFLSGFIFGCVAYGVILVGIQSIGIEAW
-15 IPLTFLMGLMYG
+15 IPLTILMGLMYG
-27 VFSKLFSYLNVKSG
+27 AFSKLFSYLNTKSG

-82 PLFFEVPLTFR
+82 PLFFQVPLSFK
-93 NFGPTGSSLLLQSLP
+93 NFGPTGSSLLLQSLS
-108 LVIALGVFSKRKPK
+108 LVIALRVFSKSKSK

-140 SNYVVNDYQ
+140 SNYVVNNYQ
-149 DTQLETSELNI
+149 HTQLETSELNI

-187 LAQTQSLEG
+187 LAQTQALKG

-220 QNDVSAQALRLDSYF
+220 QNDVSTQALRLDSYF

-250 YGIFINREGEI
+250 YGIFINREGEV

-290 LVPRDMIRGDGQKI
+290 LVPRDMIRGDGQKM

-345 YYPDANFTMR
+345 YGESGMSDQFILMSRANAISNER
-355 MTYGTVG
+355 PI
-362 DYNARD
+362 
-368 AVHYS
+368 VHAAITGKS
-373 YYTTLR
+373 AFIDHNGKVISKTELFETTTLN
-379 GVMEKEDDSDDEF
+379 EKLEVRQTETPYS
-392 VVPQKLNDLYDAKDY
+392 KYGNYLN
-407 GQYANEDGELVV
+407 
-419 CFITNNDI
+419 
-427 TGGNSGSPV
+427 
-436 INGKG
+436 
-441 ELIGCAFDGNWEAMS
+441 
-456 GDIAFEDRIQR
+456 
-467 TIAVDARYIL
+467 YI
-477 FIIEKYGGATNIIE
+477 FIIFGALTFVRRFIRP
-491 EMTIVKTEPKE
+491 VD
-502 EMPAQEETPE
+502 
-512 AAEKEEA
+512 
-519 SAN
+519 

>member
-1 MILLGIQSIGLEAW
+1 MNAIIAGLLYFLSFPPYDFWYLIFPALYLFYYSLLSSKKSFLSGFIFGCVAYGVILLGIQSIGLEAW
-15 IPLTFLMGLMYG
+15 IPLTILMGLMYG
-27 VFSKLFSYLNVKSG
+27 VFSKLFSYLNTKSG

-149 DTQLETSELNI
+149 HTQLETSELNI

-220 QNDVSAQALRLDSYF
+220 QNDISTEALRLDSYF

-304 FMVNDTKISTVI
+304 FTVNNTKISTVI

-345 YYPDANFTMR
+345 YGESGMSDQFILMSRANAISNER
-355 MTYGTVG
+355 PI
-362 DYNARD
+362 
-368 AVHYS
+368 VHAAITGKS
-373 YYTTLR
+373 AFIDHNGKVISKTELFETTTLN
-379 GVMEKEDDSDDEF
+379 EKLEVRQTETPYS
-392 VVPQKLNDLYDAKDY
+392 KYGNYLN
-407 GQYANEDGELVV
+407 
-419 CFITNNDI
+419 
-427 TGGNSGSPV
+427 
-436 INGKG
+436 
-441 ELIGCAFDGNWEAMS
+441 
-456 GDIAFEDRIQR
+456 
-467 TIAVDARYIL
+467 YI
-477 FIIEKYGGATNIIE
+477 FIIFGALTFVRRFIRP
-491 EMTIVKTEPKE
+491 VD
-502 EMPAQEETPE
+502 
-512 AAEKEEA
+512 
-519 SAN
+519 

>member
-1 MILLGIQSIGLEAW
+1 MNAIIAGLLYFLSFPPYDYWYLIFPALYLFYYSLLSSKKSFLSGFIFGCVAYGVILLGIQSIGLEAW

-27 VFSKLFSYLNVKSG
+27 VFSKIFSYLNAKSG

-82 PLFFEVPLTFR
+82 PLFFEVPLIFR

-108 LVIALGVFSKRKPK
+108 LVIALGVFSKSKPK

-149 DTQLETSELNI
+149 YTQLETSELNI

-169 PGAKNKCSNER
+169 PGAKNRCSNER

-187 LAQTQSLEG
+187 LVQTQSLEG

-330 LDGAELVVILTNQAS
+330 VDGAELVVILTNQAS
-345 YYPDANFTMR
+345 YGESGMSDQFILMSRANAISNKR
-355 MTYGTVG
+355 PI
-362 DYNARD
+362 
-368 AVHYS
+368 VH
-373 YYTTLR
+373 
-379 GVMEKEDDSDDEF
+379 
-392 VVPQKLNDLYDAKDY
+392 A
-407 GQYANEDGELVV
+407 A
-419 CFITNNDI
+419 I
-427 TGGNSGSPV
+427 TGKSAF
-436 INGKG
+436 IDHNGKV
-441 ELIGCAFDGNWEAMS
+441 IS
-456 GDIAFEDRIQR
+456 
-467 TIAVDARYIL
+467 
-477 FIIEKYGGATNIIE
+477 
-491 EMTIVKTEPKE
+491 KTELFETMTLNEKLE
-502 EMPAQEETPE
+502 VRQTETPY
-512 AAEKEEA
+512 
-519 SAN
+519 SLSLIHI

>member
-1 MILLGIQSIGLEAW
+1 MNAIIAGLLYFLSFPPYDFWYLIFPALYLFYYSLLSSKKSFLSGFIFGCVAYGVILLGIQSIGLEAW

-27 VFSKLFSYLNVKSG
+27 VFSKLFSYLNTKSG

-108 LVIALGVFSKRKPK
+108 LVIALGVFSKSKPK

-149 DTQLETSELNI
+149 NTQLETSELNI

-169 PGAKNKCSNER
+169 PGAKNRCSNER

-187 LAQTQSLEG
+187 LVQTQSLEG

-220 QNDVSAQALRLDSYF
+220 QNDVSTQALRLDSYF

-345 YYPDANFTMR
+345 YGESGMSDQFILMSRANAISNER
-355 MTYGTVG
+355 PI
-362 DYNARD
+362 
-368 AVHYS
+368 VHAAITGKS
-373 YYTTLR
+373 AFIDHNGKVISKTELFETTTLN
-379 GVMEKEDDSDDEF
+379 EKLEVRQTETPYS
-392 VVPQKLNDLYDAKDY
+392 KYGNYLN
-407 GQYANEDGELVV
+407 
-419 CFITNNDI
+419 
-427 TGGNSGSPV
+427 
-436 INGKG
+436 
-441 ELIGCAFDGNWEAMS
+441 
-456 GDIAFEDRIQR
+456 
-467 TIAVDARYIL
+467 YI
-477 FIIEKYGGATNIIE
+477 FIIFGALTFVRRFIRP
-491 EMTIVKTEPKE
+491 VD
-502 EMPAQEETPE
+502 
-512 AAEKEEA
+512 
-519 SAN
+519 

>member
-1 MILLGIQSIGLEAW
+1 MNAIIAGLLYFLSFPPYDYWYLIFPALYLFYYSLLSSKKSFLSGFIFGCVAYGVILLGIQSIGLEAW

-27 VFSKLFSYLNVKSG
+27 VFSKLFSYLNTKSG

-108 LVIALGVFSKRKPK
+108 LVIALGVFSKSKPK

-149 DTQLETSELNI
+149 NTQLETSELNI

-169 PGAKNKCSNER
+169 PGAKNRCSNER

-220 QNDVSAQALRLDSYF
+220 QNDVSTQALRLDSYF

-250 YGIFINREGEI
+250 YGIFINREGEV

-345 YYPDANFTMR
+345 YGESGMSDQFILMSRANAISNER
-355 MTYGTVG
+355 PI
-362 DYNARD
+362 
-368 AVHYS
+368 VHAAITGKS
-373 YYTTLR
+373 AFIDHNGKVISKTELFETTTLN
-379 GVMEKEDDSDDEF
+379 K
-392 VVPQKLNDLYDAKDY
+392 KLEVRQTQTPYSKY
-407 GQYANEDGELVV
+407 GNYLN
-419 CFITNNDI
+419 
-427 TGGNSGSPV
+427 
-436 INGKG
+436 
-441 ELIGCAFDGNWEAMS
+441 
-456 GDIAFEDRIQR
+456 
-467 TIAVDARYIL
+467 YI
-477 FIIEKYGGATNIIE
+477 FIIFGALTFVRRFIRP
-491 EMTIVKTEPKE
+491 VD
-502 EMPAQEETPE
+502 
-512 AAEKEEA
+512 
-519 SAN
+519 